1 MDRKWWT
8 LAAVCVAT
16 FMLLLDVTIV
26 NVALPD
32 IQTSL
37 GSSFDDLQWVVDAY
51 ALTLASLLL
60 TAGALADLLGR
71 RILFAVGLVLF
82 TLASAACGAAQSPL
96 WLEVSR
102 GVQGIG
108 GAILFATSLALLAN
122 AFRGRERGTA
132 FGVWGAITGVAVALG
147 PVVGGAL
154 TTALSWRW
162 IFFVNLPVGVVA
174 LAITLW
180 KVDES
185 RFREGRRVDWI
196 GFVLFTASLAAL
208 VYALIKSEQLGWG
221 STTIVACLAGAVV
234 GLVLFVIAERLQQA
248 PMFDLHLFRKP
259 TFAGGAFAAFG
270 LSAALFAMLLYLVLY
285 LQDVLGGA
293 ALTTGL
299 RLLYLSGG
307 SLVAAAISGRLSARV
322 PIRLLIGPGLGLV
335 GLGLLLMRGIEPGTD
350 WTHLIP
356 GFVCAGVGTGL
367 VNPPLASTAIGV
379 VPPEQAGMASGINST
394 FRQVGIATG
403 IGALGA
409 IFQHNQSANLAAG
422 QPRDAAFIG
431 ALNDILLVGAIVALV
446 AGGLAFVLIRSKDFA
461 EGSQAARGEPEGDRG
476 AEEATTEE
484 TPAAP
489 AAPPAPREQP
499 APANG
504 ASLVALTRRVESV
517 ILAG

>member
-147 PVVGGAL
+147 PVIGGAL

-185 RFREGRRVDWI
+185 RYREGRRIDWI
-196 GFVLFTASLAAL
+196 GFVLFTGSLAAL

-221 STTIVACLAGAVV
+221 STTIVACLTGAAV
-234 GLVLFVIAERLQQA
+234 GLVLFLVAERLQRS
-248 PMFDLHLFRKP
+248 PMFDLSLFRKP

-285 LQDVLGGA
+285 LQDVLDGS

-307 SLVAAAISGRLSARV
+307 SLVAAAISGRLSSRV

-335 GLGLLLMRGIEPGTD
+335 GLGLLLMRGIEPGD
-350 WTHLIP
+350 SWTHLIP

-367 VNPPLASTAIGV
+367 INPPLASTAIGV
-379 VPPEQAGMASGINST
+379 VPPHQAGMASGINST

-403 IGALGA
+403 IGALGS
-409 IFQHNQSANLAAG
+409 IFQHNLGAGLAAG
-422 QPRDAAFIG
+422 QSRDAAFIS
-431 ALNDILLVGAIVALV
+431 ALNDILLVGAVVALT
-446 AGGLAFVLIRSKDFA
+446 AGVLALVLIRSKDFA
-461 EGSQAARGEPEGDRG
+461 EGSQAGPEEGARERSYIQ
-476 AEEATTEE
+476 ASSA
-484 TPAAP
+484 
-489 AAPPAPREQP
+489 
-499 APANG
+499 G
-504 ASLVALTRRVESV
+504 ASSGSEGATASASPSSSTE
-517 ILAG
+517 